1 MKKSLVALAAL
12 AFVGVASAQSSV
24 TLFGVV
30 DAAYEHLSGSALPGS
45 VNKLV
50 QGANSSS
57 RLGFRGVEDLGGGL
71 NASFWLE
78 AGLNNDSGA
87 GANTS
92 LNNQSTGST
101 GGGGLTF
108 NRRSTVSLA
117 GNFGELRLGRDY
129 TPTFWNKTVFDPFG
143 TVGVGSESNLSLAVL
158 TTATG
163 VRASNSVGYFLPG
176 NLGGFYGQLM
186 YAMGE
191 NVSNTVNGLGQDSS
205 SDGNYAGGRIGYA
218 NGPVNVAIAY
228 GKTKNVA
235 TNGYSDANIAGS
247 WDFGV
252 ATLMAQY
259 NQEKVSYDPVS
270 NTNKTYLLGVNA
282 PVGPGNIVAS
292 YSHAKTDGNTF
303 KANQY
308 ALGYVYNLSKR
319 TAIYGTYA
327 HISNSGSA
335 GSFTTNGVPILATP
349 TNGVGSSNGLDIGL
363 RTSF

>member
-30 DAAYEHLSGSALPGS
+30 DAAYEHLSGSALVNGS

-50 QGANSSS
+50 QGANSPS
-57 RLGFRGVEDLGGGL
+57 RLGFRGTEDLGGGL
-71 NASFWLE
+71 NAGFWLE

-87 GANTS
+87 GAATNT
-92 LNNQSTGST
+92 NNQAT
-101 GGGGLTF
+101 GGAPTGGLGGGQGLTF

-117 GNFGELRLGRDY
+117 GNFGEVRLGRDY
-129 TPTFWNKTVFDPFG
+129 TPTFWNKTIFDPFG
-143 TVGVGSESNLSLAVL
+143 TVGVGQESNLSLAVL

-176 NLGGFYGQLM
+176 NLGGFYGQVM

-191 NVSNTVNGLGQDSS
+191 NSSNAANSN
-205 SDGNYAGGRIGYA
+205 DGNYAGGRIGYA
-218 NGPVNVAIAY
+218 NGPVNVAISY

-235 TNGYSDANIAGS
+235 TDGYSDANIGGS
-247 WDFGV
+247 WNFGV
-252 ATLMAQY
+252 ATVMAQY
-259 NQEKVSYDPVS
+259 NQEKVSYTPA
-270 NTNKTYLLGVNA
+270 NTNKTYLLGVNV

-292 YSHAKTDGNTF
+292 YNHAKTDGDEF

-335 GSFTTNGVPILATP
+335 GSFTTNGLPSAVA
-349 TNGVGSSNGLDIGL
+349 GGSSNGLDIGL

>member
-57 RLGFRGVEDLGGGL
+57 RLGFRGTEDLGGGL
-71 NASFWLE
+71 NAGFWLE
-78 AGLNNDSGA
+78 GGLNNDSGA
-87 GANTS
+87 GAATS
-92 LNNQSTGST
+92 LNNQPGGST

-129 TPTFWNKTVFDPFG
+129 TPTFWNKTIFDPFG
-143 TVGVGSESNLSLAVL
+143 IVGVGAETNVSLGVL

-176 NLGGFYGQLM
+176 NLGGFYGQAM

-191 NVSNTVNGLGQDSS
+191 NSSNSVNGVGQDNSK
-205 SDGNYAGGRIGYA
+205 DGNYFGGRVGYA
-218 NGPVNVAIAY
+218 NGPINVAISY

-235 TNGYSDANIAGS
+235 TDGYTDANIGGS
-247 WDFGV
+247 YNFGV
-252 ATLMAQY
+252 ATVMAQY
-259 NQEKVSYDPVS
+259 NQEKVNEALGTTD
-270 NTNKTYLLGVNA
+270 KTYLLGVNV

-292 YSHAKTDGNTF
+292 YNHAKVTGDTF

-335 GSFTTNGVPILATP
+335 GSFTTNGAP
-349 TNGVGSSNGLDIGL
+349 TAALGSSNGLDIGL